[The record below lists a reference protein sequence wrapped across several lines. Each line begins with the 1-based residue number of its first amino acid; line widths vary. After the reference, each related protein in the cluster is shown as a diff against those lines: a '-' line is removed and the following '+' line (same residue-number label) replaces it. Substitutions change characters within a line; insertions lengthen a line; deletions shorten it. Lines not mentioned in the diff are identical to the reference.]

1 MTYIPGR
8 RAMRTALIFLLIF
21 IYAVLVPPVGAQD
34 AYVLTPESRLRIE
47 GTSTIDTFTCEAET
61 ILGSGHLQGSHGVAG
76 EKSRIGSE
84 EARVELIVP
93 VESFDC
99 GKARMNRD
107 MYEAL
112 KASSHPEIGFLLDGV
127 EVVDSNS
134 DGEYNLRATGRLSLA
149 GEERQVTLSVRSTT
163 FPDGRLRAAG
173 AVDLLMSDFGITPPK
188 ALLGLVR
195 ARDQITVAFELFGVR
210 EAVAQA
216 YR

>member
-1 MTYIPGR
+1 
-8 RAMRTALIFLLIF
+8 MRTALIFLLIF

-34 AYVLTPESRLRIE
+34 AYVLTPESRMRIE

-61 ILGSGHLQGSHGVAG
+61 IVGSGHLQGSHGIAG

-84 EARVELIVP
+84 EAGVELIVP

-127 EVVDSNS
+127 EVVDSNP
-134 DGEYNLRATGRLSLA
+134 DGDEYNLRATGRLSLA
-149 GEERQVTLSVRSTT
+149 GEERQVTLSVRGTNL
-163 FPDGRLRAAG
+163 PDGRLRATG
-173 AVDLLMSDFGITPPK
+173 AVDLLMSDFGITPPS

-210 EAVAQA
+210 ESVTQA

>member
-1 MTYIPGR
+1 
-8 RAMRTALIFLLIF
+8 MRTALMFLLTF
-21 IYAVLVPPVGAQD
+21 AYAILVPPAGAQD
-34 AYVLTPESRLRIE
+34 AYMLAPESRLRIE

-61 ILGSGHLQGSHGVAG
+61 IVGSGYLQGSRDVAG

-84 EARVELIVP
+84 EASVELVVP
-93 VESFDC
+93 VTSFDC

-127 EVVDSNS
+127 EVVDSNP
-134 DGEYNLRATGRLSLA
+134 DGEEYNLRATGRLSLA
-149 GEERQVTLSVRSTT
+149 GEERQVTLSVRGTNL
-163 FPDGRLRAAG
+163 PDGRLRATG
-173 AVDLLMSDFGITPPK
+173 AVDLLMSDFGITPPS

-210 EAVAQA
+210 ESVTQA